1 LALQST
7 GASVLGLAHDRV
19 VGSTFTVGP
28 NQTIKRGQFRVAK
41 SQIAALVKRC
51 HFLLQ

>member
-41 SQIAALVKRC
+41 SQRSRHQSVQAAVT
-51 HFLLQ
+51 